1 MGRVFIRNE
10 VHVEE
15 DAGGLEVSCMLLGW
29 LMLLIWAPFSGFLL
43 ANHLACC
50 PYLIWLRAFPNV
62 HTHLSAN
69 LDSKVKVLGRLA
81 KYIMGWQPLPFLTSR
96 DLFCVSV
103 VLEVSL
109 IPRKNVPSLSLL
121 KQRSL
126 SWSTNRRQIPAAQ
139 HGAHLSPV
147 SGPDLTISS
156 ILRIQTIHFVF
167 QKIFIFLFR

>member
-15 DAGGLEVSCMLLGW
+15 DAGGLEVSGTLLGW

-50 PYLIWLRAFPNV
+50 PYLISLRALPSV

-81 KYIMGWQPLPFLTSR
+81 KCIMGWQPLTFLTSR
-96 DLFCVSV
+96 DLFCASV

-109 IPRKNVPSLSLL
+109 IPRKMCLPYLYSSRGLYLEVPTGDKFQLLSMGPIYLL
-121 KQRSL
+121 SQV
-126 SWSTNRRQIPAAQ
+126 QI
-139 HGAHLSPV
+139 
-147 SGPDLTISS
+147 
-156 ILRIQTIHFVF
+156 
-167 QKIFIFLFR
+167 